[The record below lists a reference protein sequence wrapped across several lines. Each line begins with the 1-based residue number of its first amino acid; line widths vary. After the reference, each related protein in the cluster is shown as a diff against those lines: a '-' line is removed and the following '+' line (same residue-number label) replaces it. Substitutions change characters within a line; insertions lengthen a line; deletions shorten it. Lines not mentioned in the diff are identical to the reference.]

1 MMIEAVTIGPIP
13 SCSSDPEAPAIMVLY
28 WANKSRDSDW
38 SRPYRY
44 TLVMMKYRTSMTITH
59 IILVLKCTCPSGRLT
74 EGSLSAKGLILYNRL
89 GVSSIP
95 IYLSFLLS
103 LDN

>member
-1 MMIEAVTIGPIP
+1 
-13 SCSSDPEAPAIMVLY
+13 
-28 WANKSRDSDW
+28 
-38 SRPYRY
+38 
-44 TLVMMKYRTSMTITH
+44 MTITH
-59 IILVLKCTCPSGRLT
+59 IILVLKWTCPSGRLT

-95 IYLSFLLS
+95 IYLSFILS

>member
-1 MMIEAVTIGPIP
+1 
-13 SCSSDPEAPAIMVLY
+13 
-28 WANKSRDSDW
+28 
-38 SRPYRY
+38 
-44 TLVMMKYRTSMTITH
+44 MTITH

-95 IYLSFLLS
+95 IYLSFILS